1 MASGVSCTE
10 YKQLPQTMRCAPPLP
25 TRILQRRKATQ
36 IESRSTCYIALARC
50 LRTGLG
56 ADLIKTLS
64 WRP

>member
-10 YKQLPQTMRCAPPLP
+10 YKQLPQTVRYAPPLP

-50 LRTGLG
+50 
-56 ADLIKTLS
+56 
-64 WRP
+64 